1 MFLCVRGSNVVFKQG
16 KKTDGAV
23 NAHAVNV
30 TMKRKYRYVNDK
42 EDKGFYLHGAV
53 CWSCCTQPHAAD
65 QLLFCYMVFLVIVWT
80 PVVQVTELIHQTSSV
95 PSQWALS
102 ASTTVI
108 IANHLCRCFYAEIPA
123 LPLVLDD
130 VICKCCE
137 GNSDVMC
144 FYIYFFFV
152 GSTWTEK
159 GDSTDHWTSLLES
172 MNKSLWY
179 LTSLPSFS
187 PYSSRWYCAVYCYFK
202 PVLCFATILYIP
214 F

>member
-30 TMKRKYRYVNDK
+30 TMKRKYRYVNYK

-65 QLLFCYMVFLVIVWT
+65 QLLFYYMVFLVIVWT
-80 PVVQVTELIHQTSSV
+80 PVVQVTELIRQTSSV

-144 FYIYFFFV
+144 FYIYFFCRQYMNR
-152 GSTWTEK
+152 K
-159 GDSTDHWTSLLES
+159 GGFNRPLDFIAWKYEQVIVIPDE
-172 MNKSLWY
+172 
-179 LTSLPSFS
+179 LTLVLP
-187 PYSSRWYCAVYCYFK
+187 
-202 PVLCFATILYIP
+202 LQ
-214 F
+214 